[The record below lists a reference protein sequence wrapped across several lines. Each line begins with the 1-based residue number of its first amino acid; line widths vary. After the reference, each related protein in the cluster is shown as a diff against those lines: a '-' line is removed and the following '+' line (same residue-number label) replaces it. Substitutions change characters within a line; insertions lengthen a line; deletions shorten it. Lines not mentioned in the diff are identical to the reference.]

1 MRRFL
6 LAGLYAVF
14 VTTAALGFYEWT
26 AKSPLI
32 LDTPV
37 PGWQACRAAEK
48 ATSWQRPTGVLVV
61 DKALH
66 EGEEALRFYG
76 LLR

>member
-1 MRRFL
+1 MRRVL
-6 LAGLYAVF
+6 LTGLYAVF
-14 VTTAALGFYEWT
+14 VLTTALGFYEWT
-26 AKSPLI
+26 AKSPHI
-32 LDTPV
+32 LGTPA
-37 PGWQACRAAEK
+37 PGWQASRAAER
-48 ATSWQRPTGVLVV
+48 ATSWQRPTGLLVV